1 MKRKEAATTKTSVLI
16 VVVPVLFILLPLG
29 YNVVHYVLAKPPAT
43 AQPFVERP
51 DEKYDECVR
60 ETSYMRFHH
69 MDLLAEIRDQVVRE
83 GVRGELGLSK
93 CRECHPNRAQFCNR
107 CHNAVN
113 LYPDCFGCHYYPE
126 TPDTPSGE
134 GHDG

>member
-1 MKRKEAATTKTSVLI
+1 MKSEETAATKTSVLI
-16 VVVPVLFILLPLG
+16 VAVAVLFILLPLG
-29 YNVVHYVLAKPPAT
+29 YNVVHYVLAKSDAT
-43 AQPFVERP
+43 PQPFVERP

-69 MDLLAEIRDQVVRE
+69 MDLLAELRDQVVRE
-83 GVRGELGLSK
+83 GARGELGISK

-107 CHNAVN
+107 CHDAVN
-113 LYPDCFGCHYYPE
+113 LHPDCFGCHYYPE
-126 TPDTPSGE
+126 TPDTPPGE